1 MWFWYGFAAAG
12 VGAVSI
18 IINKRAL
25 GEVSARVLTLAL
37 FTVSIPFLLILA
49 VSSGVP
55 HLNAAFFIG
64 VIGSSLAF
72 VVAKTITNESIKQSL
87 LSHIFPLTA
96 FGSLFTYVL
105 GVLFLSEYLTMPA
118 VIGLVTVAL
127 GAYMLN
133 AQSAREDILKPFRL
147 LLTDRHSFLY
157 ILAMFL
163 AALSSI
169 FDKVAVR
176 SISSAGVLWT
186 LLGENVIMS
195 ALLILNLRRT
205 ETHWTRGFRR
215 HFGILFM
222 AGMVYAGLAYLVLSG
237 FLVGPVALV
246 TGIKRLQIVFVLL
259 LSHVLLGDRATKH
272 VWLGTLIM
280 IAGVVLL
287 RL

>member
-1 MWFWYGFAAAG
+1 MWFWYGLAAAV

-25 GEVSARVLTLAL
+25 RGVSARVLALAL
-37 FTVSIPFLLILA
+37 FSVSIPFLLILA
-49 VSSGVP
+49 FSSGVP
-55 HLNAAFFIG
+55 QLNAAFSIG

-105 GVLFLSEYLTMPA
+105 GVLFLSEYLTVPA

-157 ILAMFL
+157 ILAMLL

-186 LLGENVIMS
+186 LLGENIIMS
-195 ALLILNLRRT
+195 LLLVWSLERSEKR
-205 ETHWTRGFRR
+205 WVRDFRQN
-215 HFGILFM
+215 FGILFV
-222 AGMVYAGLAYLVLSG
+222 AGMVYAVLAYLVLSG
-237 FLVGPVALV
+237 FVDGPVALV

-259 LSHVLLGDRATKH
+259 LSHVIFRDKATKH

-280 IAGVVLL
+280 ISGVILL
-287 RL
+287 KL